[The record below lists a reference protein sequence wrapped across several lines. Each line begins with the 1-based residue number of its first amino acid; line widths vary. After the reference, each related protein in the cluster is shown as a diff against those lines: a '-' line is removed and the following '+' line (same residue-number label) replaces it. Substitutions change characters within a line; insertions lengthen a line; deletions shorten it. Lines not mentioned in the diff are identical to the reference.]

1 MALSTSSGRRSRRSL
16 FATAD
21 CDLPS
26 RRAHSSWLRPKS
38 RMSCAMPRASS
49 RKSRSLRWRFS
60 TSAMKLASSR
70 SSSMTMHGTSL
81 SPAIRAARRRRSPA
95 TSSYPPCRGRT
106 VSGLS
111 TPYSAMLRES
121 SSSCAGEKFCRGW
134 TALGAIASTARYTM
148 LPRAARLRWLENCI
162 AHPPYLVFY
171 NTKIIHILRKTRRN
185 RARAEKK
192 RADCLQS
199 AKNRVVG

>member
-1 MALSTSSGRRSRRSL
+1 
-16 FATAD
+16 
-21 CDLPS
+21 
-26 RRAHSSWLRPKS
+26 
-38 RMSCAMPRASS
+38 MPRDSS

-81 SPAIRAARRRRSPA
+81 SPAMRAARRRRSPA
-95 TSSYPPCRGRT
+95 TSSYPSGRGRT

-121 SSSCAGEKFCRGW
+121 SSSCAGGKFCRGW

-148 LPRAARLRWLENCI
+148 PPRCARPEWLENCI
-162 AHPPYLVFY
+162 ANPPYLVFC
-171 NTKIIHILRKTRRN
+171 NIKIDHILRKTRRI

-192 RADCLQS
+192 GADRDRS
-199 AKNRVVG
+199 AQNRVMG